1 MATNVRDVM
10 PPGWPDGPASPQP
23 WKPLPTHLHTTI
35 DSIIRSV
42 AELPDRTSPEHDPTQ
57 MTVTESE
64 LRDILWRHLDHFA

>member
-1 MATNVRDVM
+1 M
-10 PPGWPDGPASPQP
+10 PGFGLTPERLPEG
-23 WKPLPTHLHTTI
+23 PTHLHTTI